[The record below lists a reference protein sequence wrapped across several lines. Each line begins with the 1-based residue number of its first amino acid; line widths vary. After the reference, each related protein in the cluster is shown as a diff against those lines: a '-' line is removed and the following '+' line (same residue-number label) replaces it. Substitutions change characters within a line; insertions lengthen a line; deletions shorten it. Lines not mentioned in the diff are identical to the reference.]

1 MSILEDLDL
10 HPARLIP
17 AVGIGRGA
25 EAEERATSALLAV
38 LGIVPSFGKR
48 ILRYLGAPGGKIT
61 TYTEPHL
68 ETGDGTKG
76 IPDGLIHV
84 QRRQVR
90 MGGFGRGE
98 DRFKPSRLR
107 SDQPVS
113 PDR

>member
-1 MSILEDLDL
+1 MSVLEDLDL

-25 EAEERATSALLAV
+25 EQEERATSALLAV

-48 ILRYLGAPGGKIT
+48 ILKYLGAPGGKIT

-68 ETGDGTKG
+68 ETRDGTSG

-84 QRRQVR
+84 QRGKSEWVALVEVKT
-90 MGGFGRGE
+90 GSNHL
-98 DRFKPSRLR
+98 D
-107 SDQPVS
+107 SD
-113 PDR
+113 